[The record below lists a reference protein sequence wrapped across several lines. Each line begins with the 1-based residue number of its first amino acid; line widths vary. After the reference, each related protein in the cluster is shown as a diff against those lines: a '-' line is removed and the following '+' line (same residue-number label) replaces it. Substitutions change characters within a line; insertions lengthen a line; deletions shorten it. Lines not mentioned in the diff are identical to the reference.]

1 MMTYYVDLT
10 DDLFLVEKRRHGEE
24 EEVEEVEEEEWEKQ
38 RFYCNAELG
47 VNETCLLWLCFVFKM
62 IQLNV
67 FVCTYYVTYD
77 MALIF
82 SHT

>member
-10 DDLFLVEKRRHGEE
+10 DDLFRVEKRRHGEE
-24 EEVEEVEEEEWEKQ
+24 EEEVEAEEGEWEKQ
-38 RFYCNAELG
+38 RFHRNAELD

-67 FVCTYYVTYD
+67 FVCTYYVTYEC
-77 MALIF
+77 
-82 SHT
+82 H